1 MALASNP
8 GSPADSH
15 RGASRWNQRTLAPWL
30 FLAPGLFMFTVYVLW
45 PVFESIT
52 LSFYDWNGLYN
63 QDGAFTGRFV
73 GLANYRELLIDPA
86 FDTSLWNNLKWLVL
100 YMLALPLGLFMAIF
114 LNQTVTGIR
123 LYKSLFFFPFVISQ
137 VVVGLIFAWF
147 YAPNFGLLYIL
158 TEWVRSSPTRS
169 TIVAVA
175 VLCVLIGL
183 ILAAVAAVVLFVRW
197 LARAGAGQRRAAVLG
212 AIGLA
217 LVLWLIGPVGG
228 SVSAALSALSQN
240 PTLLVTWPAE
250 LWSWIHAGVQG
261 RGRGIAILADPNLV
275 TYGIIAAG
283 LWPQI
288 AYVMILYLTGLNNV
302 APDQIEAA
310 RLDGAKGWRM
320 LWYVVLPQLRPA
332 TFIAIIV
339 TVIGALRSFDLV
351 SIMTSGGPFGSSRVL
366 SYYMFE
372 MALGEFGFRMGYG
385 AAIAVVLFAIMMIFI
400 LGFIWKMWRDEK
412 ER

>member
-1 MALASNP
+1 MAQASDVNVAVP
-8 GSPADSH
+8 VQRPKG
-15 RGASRWNQRTLAPWL
+15 RLNQRTVAPWL

-45 PVFESIT
+45 PIIQSVA

-63 QDGAFTGRFV
+63 QDGEFTGTFI
-73 GLANYRELLIDPA
+73 GMGNYAELMIDPA
-86 FDTSLWNNLKWLVL
+86 FETSLWNNLKWLVL
-100 YMLALPLGLFMAIF
+100 YMLALPVGLFIAIF
-114 LNQTVTGIR
+114 LNQTVRGIR

-137 VVVGLIFAWF
+137 VVVGLMFAWF
-147 YAPNFGLLYIL
+147 YAPNFGLLYLL
-158 TEWVRSSPTRS
+158 TEWMT
-169 TIVAVA
+169 
-175 VLCVLIGL
+175 
-183 ILAAVAAVVLFVRW
+183 
-197 LARAGAGQRRAAVLG
+197 GQG
-212 AIGLA
+212 
-217 LVLWLIGPVGG
+217 
-228 SVSAALSALSQN
+228 
-240 PTLLVTWPAE
+240 T
-250 LWSWIHAGVQG
+250 
-261 RGRGIAILADPNLV
+261 AILADPDLV

-332 TFIAIIV
+332 TFIAVIV

-366 SYYMFE
+366 SYYMYE
-372 MALGEFGFRMGYG
+372 KALSEYGFRMGYG

-400 LGFIWKMWRDEK
+400 SGFIWKMWRDEK

>member
-1 MALASNP
+1 MAQAS
-8 GSPADSH
+8 DT
-15 RGASRWNQRTLAPWL
+15 GAAILGQRSARRWNQRTLAPWL

-45 PVFESIT
+45 PIIQSIT

-63 QDGAFTGRFV
+63 QDGQFTGTFV
-73 GLANYRELLIDPA
+73 GMGNYAELMTDPA
-86 FDTSLWNNLKWLVL
+86 FETSLWNNLRWLVL
-100 YMLALPLGLFMAIF
+100 YLLALPIGLFIAIF
-114 LNQTVTGIR
+114 LNQTVRGIR

-137 VVVGLIFAWF
+137 VVVGLMFAWF
-147 YAPNFGLLYIL
+147 YAPNFGLFYLL
-158 TEWVRSSPTRS
+158 TESITGKG
-169 TIVAVA
+169 T
-175 VLCVLIGL
+175 
-183 ILAAVAAVVLFVRW
+183 
-197 LARAGAGQRRAAVLG
+197 
-212 AIGLA
+212 
-217 LVLWLIGPVGG
+217 
-228 SVSAALSALSQN
+228 
-240 PTLLVTWPAE
+240 
-250 LWSWIHAGVQG
+250 
-261 RGRGIAILADPNLV
+261 AILADPDLV

-332 TFIAIIV
+332 TFIAVIV

-351 SIMTSGGPFGSSRVL
+351 SIMTNGGPFGSSRVL
-366 SYYMFE
+366 SYYMYE
-372 MALGEFGFRMGYG
+372 KALGEYGFRMGYG

-400 LGFIWKMWRDEK
+400 SGFIWKMWRDET